1 MKKFLSVA
9 LSLVMLAAPATNLNV
24 ASAETPNS
32 NWAYLSQK
40 QARKAEA
47 RKQENKA
54 SKAVKFAS
62 ENKAVIAGICA
73 VGGLSLLGFR
83 ATQNKKLDATKWQ
96 DNWNDPNK
104 TTTQKYLDAVKI
116 LLFGDS
122 ARKVIEKA
130 EAEKNIASKNVD
142 ELNEKFKEAETA
154 KSNAEKAKVEAENK
168 KEAADKSVILIKS
181 GGEDEKGNNFKGLET
196 LQNEEKV
203 AKETSVNA
211 TNARK
216 EAEKALSKAMND
228 QKEAEQNLK
237 IAVKQF
243 NETVGQFNEIN
254 EELNDK
260 DNGAKAKLTKATEDY
275 KKLCDDNGWAYNAET
290 GKCEPQAPCGPN
302 EFRDE
307 KGVCSC
313 VDGYVSVDN
322 QCVEKAKCG
331 ENEKYNPQ
339 NNTCECETGF
349 EKVDDKCL
357 AKCGDNE
364 TRNDKNE
371 CECISGHEKVDGECL
386 IACGDNESR
395 NDKNECECISGHEKV
410 DGKCLAECGKHET
423 RNGKNECECESG
435 YVSVNNQCVK
445 KAICGAGQKYD
456 EKNNNCKPIN

>member
-9 LSLVMLAAPATNLNV
+9 LSLVMLAASATNLNV

-96 DNWNDPNK
+96 DNWNDPSK
-104 TTTQKYLDAVKI
+104 TAVQKYLAAVKI

-142 ELNEKFKEAETA
+142 ELNEKLKEAETA

-168 KEAADKSVILIKS
+168 KETADKGVDLIKN
-181 GGEDEKGNNFKGLET
+181 GGKDEKGNNFKGLET
-196 LQNEEKV
+196 LQNEEKI

-216 EAEKALSKAMND
+216 EAEKDLSKAMKG
-228 QKEAEQNLK
+228 QKEADQNLK
-237 IAVKQF
+237 IANRQF
-243 NETVGQFNEIN
+243 NVTVAQFNEIN

-275 KKLCDDNGWAYNAET
+275 KKLCNDNGWAYNTET

-302 EFRDE
+302 EVRDE
-307 KGVCSC
+307 KGVCAC
-313 VDGYVSVDN
+313 AADYVNVNN
-322 QCVEKAKCG
+322 QCVKKATCG
-331 ENEKYNPQ
+331 ENEKYNLQ
-339 NNTCECETGF
+339 DNTCEC
-349 EKVDDKCL
+349 
-357 AKCGDNE
+357 N
-364 TRNDKNE
+364 
-371 CECISGHEKVDGECL
+371 SGY
-386 IACGDNESR
+386 
-395 NDKNECECISGHEKV
+395 EKV
-410 DGKCLAECGKHET
+410 DGKCLVKCGKHEV
-423 RNGKNECECESG
+423 RNNKKECECEPG
-435 YVSVNNQCVK
+435 YVSVNNQCLKKVK
-445 KAICGAGQKYD
+445 CSLDQIYD
-456 EKNNNCKPIN
+456 EKTNNCKTIN